1 MTHGEEPG
9 PETHTDSA
17 VLTYLEGLLMHP
29 VASGP
34 GATATRRSEAAR
46 VHGNQVEQ
54 VNKMARPFQM
64 PSHGP
69 AIATVQKAGNGPALH
84 HGVSQNLKKARLLR
98 SGAWNEPGAQRLSS
112 PPVELPSQGGGGDL
126 QNGALEGS
134 PHAGESTLLASLLQ
148 SFSSRLQNV
157 AMSQQSTKP
166 PSEHSPPTVP
176 PPAADKERLA
186 CYGMA
191 SSRLKGLMR
200 KSKMQNHSNTP
211 YSRRGHGH
219 GHSQDRP
226 SEPPCSVQSSTPPS
240 TPTASTAS
248 TDAQSCAERLK
259 AVANLV
265 KIRSSPA
272 PSPKPSV
279 ACSQLALLLSSEA
292 HLQQY
297 SREHALKVQQS
308 GHSASSRLA
317 AMATQ
322 QTQDMRPPSVGE
334 APPTSTTTVALDTQS
349 SLTAQNRI
357 ATTTLPRL
365 ALNSSSKQRSPSSML
380 PAHSS
385 PCPTPLP
392 LPLNPQTHTDTQTQP
407 RTPTNEKRGF
417 DSRHAR
423 PPQTCSS
430 LLLLLLNNHNNQ
442 KQLTKNGHLEDDCGV
457 LPPSRGS
464 SVTSDSE
471 CSVQEKALAK
481 REESCSDAE
490 SSYSS
495 CSPIDLSI
503 RSRASTRAPETR
515 PKATSPSTSVSY
527 SSSSTA
533 FSSSS
538 SSAIFSSAPTV
549 FSSSTAFSSSSTVL
563 SPSSTAF
570 STSSTILSSSSTA
583 FSSSSSSSLDKLT
596 ESLLNKWKPDP
607 SGSKVPQVK
616 KEIEMSPD
624 LKSHPRVTLMQL
636 LLERKNNDKVN
647 KILVNPDLQHDATLS
662 SLSRGPLK
670 SLVPWEE
677 VRTQSPLDRSGLPL
691 YSLSR
696 DPSSTPSPYPSPH
709 VQSSPL
715 DLCKSKPFP
724 AEKAADEPA
733 FSASKLLQNLAQCGT
748 ASPSPPMVP
757 SKVPRR
763 ELEVGG
769 GRPLAL
775 LERLNAPI
783 QRNTTITPLSD
794 RPSGSGTPSF
804 GRRGEVSPTS
814 SQIENLLERRTV
826 LQLLLGANSSSASSV
841 APATHR
847 DRDRDRSGGRCSM
860 ETAAGSCYEKPPGTS
875 VICDRSKGPSA
886 AEFKVKTE
894 PGEEILGLLSSTVC
908 QDVTSRK
915 RRGGGGGYDD
925 RHSPLSEP
933 QQDLKKEPRPTEV
946 IAKYGLLSQLLKQQ
960 SATYYTSAKQPHT
973 DRRPSPV
980 PVKEEQRDYHHQGPC
995 PKKRRL
1001 CSELAMSLNNG
1012 SPQRSVVDI
1021 GSSHSHNSLVQSLV
1035 HSQIQEEPDYHRSL
1049 RSPNEEEAPVRSPSS
1064 EALLPRESRGFN
1076 VLKQLLL
1083 SDNCLKE
1090 LSQQPRGVPSP
1101 SVPSVLQTNGK
1112 ANGSILNLNQSGYNQ
1127 HDLLNLPTLPWHHPH
1142 SSLNSGP
1149 PSRLR
1154 PLPTPQTGDISQR
1167 SPWGRHTA
1175 PPPRQDSPKRYP
1187 TPVKREPESPV
1198 QWAGRDLEEEGR
1210 DLSPDSPRLTRS
1222 NPILYYMLQKGSAQL
1237 RREGRDQAEGTQGSG
1252 PGVKVKEEP
1261 GNDGH
1266 DAYEHKL
1273 SSATTTQ
1280 HSSLS
1285 PPYNNDKHSH
1295 KNDRLS
1301 DSSDNW

>member
-29 VASGP
+29 VAAGP
-34 GATATRRSEAAR
+34 GATATRRSEPA
-46 VHGNQVEQ
+46 HGHANPVEQ
-54 VNKMARPFQM
+54 VNKAARPFQM

-69 AIATVQKAGNGPALH
+69 AAATVQKAGNGPALH
-84 HGVSQNLKKARLLR
+84 HAASQNLKKARLLR
-98 SGAWNEPGAQRLSS
+98 SGAWNEPGAQRLNS
-112 PPVELPSQGGGGDL
+112 PPVELNGQGGAGGL
-126 QNGALEGS
+126 QNGAMEGS

-148 SFSSRLQNV
+148 SFSSRLQSV

-166 PSEHSPPTVP
+166 PSELSPPTEA
-176 PPAADKERLA
+176 PPAAEKEPIP

-200 KSKMQNHSNTP
+200 KSKLQNHSSTP
-211 YSRRGHGH
+211 YSRRVHG
-219 GHSQDRP
+219 QDRT
-226 SEPPCSVQSSTPPS
+226 SESPRSVPSSTPPS
-240 TPTASTAS
+240 IPTTAPAA
-248 TDAQSCAERLK
+248 TDAVSCAERLK

-297 SREHALKVQQS
+297 SREQALKAQLS
-308 GHSASSRLA
+308 GRSASERLA

-322 QTQDMRPPSVGE
+322 QTQDKRPPSVGE
-334 APPTSTTTVALDTQS
+334 APPTSTSTTAPDPLS
-349 SLTAQNRI
+349 SLTAQNGTA
-357 ATTTLPRL
+357 ATALPRL
-365 ALNSSSKQRSPSSML
+365 ALGSGPRQRSPSLL
-380 PAHSS
+380 PPHSS
-385 PCPTPLP
+385 PHPTPPPLP
-392 LPLNPQTHTDTQTQP
+392 LTPQTQP
-407 RTPTNEKRGF
+407 PTPTREKRSC
-417 DSRHAR
+417 DSRPTR

-442 KQLTKNGHLEDDCGV
+442 KQLTKNGHLEDDFGV
-457 LPPSRGS
+457 LPPSRSS

-471 CSVQEKALAK
+471 CSIPKKSLAK

-490 SSYSS
+490 GSYSS
-495 CSPIDLSI
+495 CSPIDLSM
-503 RSRASTRAPETR
+503 RNKASNRAAETMPSATSST
-515 PKATSPSTSVSY
+515 ATSYSSPSTAFSS
-527 SSSSTA
+527 SAAFSSSTA

-538 SSAIFSSAPTV
+538 SVV
-549 FSSSTAFSSSSTVL
+549 FSSSSSTTFSSSSNVL
-563 SPSSTAF
+563 
-570 STSSTILSSSSTA
+570 
-583 FSSSSSSSLDKLT
+583 SSSSSSLDKLT

-607 SGSKVPQVK
+607 SGPKVLQVK
-616 KEIEMSPD
+616 KELEISPD
-624 LKSHPRVTLMQL
+624 LKSHPKVTLMQL
-636 LLERKNNDKVN
+636 LLERRNNDKVN
-647 KILVNPDLQHDATLS
+647 KMVVNPDLQHDATLS

-670 SLVPWEE
+670 SLNPWEE
-677 VRTQSPLDRSGLPL
+677 VRTQSPLDRPGQSLPL

-696 DPSSTPSPYPSPH
+696 DPSNTPSPFSYPSPHAH

-724 AEKAADEPA
+724 AEKAAAEPA

-748 ASPSPPMVP
+748 ASPSPPVGPGRVP
-757 SKVPRR
+757 SQ
-763 ELEVGG
+763 ELDVVG

-783 QRNTTITPLSD
+783 QRSTTTPLSD
-794 RPSGSGTPSF
+794 GPSGSGTPSF
-804 GRRGEVSPTS
+804 GRQGDMSPPS

-826 LQLLLGANSSSASSV
+826 LQLLLGTSSSSASSM
-841 APATHR
+841 ASATRR
-847 DRDRDRSGGRCSM
+847 DRQHSSGRGSV
-860 ETAAGSCYEKPPGTS
+860 ETAAGGCYEKGTS
-875 VICDRSKGPSA
+875 VICDSSNGPSA
-886 AEFKVKTE
+886 VDVKVKTE
-894 PGEEILGLLSSTVC
+894 PGEEVLGPLSSAVC
-908 QDVTSRK
+908 EDVTSRK
-915 RRGGGGGYDD
+915 RQGGGGGGFPD

-933 QQDLKKEPRPTEV
+933 QQDLRTEPRPTEV

-960 SATYYTSAKQPHT
+960 SATYYTSAAQLHT

-980 PVKEEQRDYHHQGPC
+980 PVKEEQKDYHHQGPS

-1001 CSELAMSLNNG
+1001 CSELAESLNNG
-1012 SPQRSVVDI
+1012 SPQRAVVD
-1021 GSSHSHNSLVQSLV
+1021 GGGSHSSLARGQGP
-1035 HSQIQEEPDYHRSL
+1035 EEPDYHRGH
-1049 RSPNEEEAPVRSPSS
+1049 RSPKEEAPTRSPGS
-1064 EALLPRESRGFN
+1064 EVLLPRESRGFN

-1090 LSQQPRGVPSP
+1090 LSQHPRGAPSP
-1101 SVPSVLQTNGK
+1101 SVLHANGK
-1112 ANGSILNLNQSGYNQ
+1112 ANGSSLNLNQPGYNH

-1149 PSRLR
+1149 PSHLR
-1154 PLPTPQTGDISQR
+1154 PLPSPMTGDSSRR

-1175 PPPRQDSPKRYP
+1175 PTPHQDSPKRDS
-1187 TPVKREPESPV
+1187 TPVKQEPQSPV
-1198 QWAGRDLEEEGR
+1198 RWAARDREEEEGC
-1210 DLSPDSPRLTRS
+1210 DSIPDSPRLTRS

-1237 RREGRDQAEGTQGSG
+1237 RREMRDQAEGTQGSG
-1252 PGVKVKEEP
+1252 GARVKEEP
-1261 GNDGH
+1261 GNDAH
-1266 DAYEHKL
+1266 VAYEHRL
-1273 SSATTTQ
+1273 SSTANSTL

-1295 KNDRLS
+1295 KDDRLS
-1301 DSSDNW
+1301 DSSDKW